1 MKVKLAEDIFCLT
14 GGKANEWRYKQREVT
29 QHFSKS
35 IEKYW
40 EKINIGK
47 NCQLRKAYMTQLIEK
62 VFSIHPLTTDNAIHR
77 DSLTLKKFSKVLSL
91 LADG

>member
-1 MKVKLAEDIFCLT
+1 MKVKLAEDIFRLT
-14 GGKANEWRYKQREVT
+14 GGKANEWRYKQCEAT

-40 EKINIGK
+40 VKINIGK
-47 NCQLRKAYMTQLIEK
+47 NYQLRKAYMTQLIEK
-62 VFSIHPLTTDNAIHR
+62 VFSIHSLTTDNAIHR

-91 LADG
+91 LPDG